1 VHWDDSVRR
10 AFEETFPL
18 HNGYRLGPAFIPR
31 EAAEEVP
38 ALPGLSLG
46 ELLMQATSVLSRGM
60 AGNERVAF
68 FPLILEK
75 SRSLASLGMTIGW

>member
-1 VHWDDSVRR
+1 MHWDDSVRR

-68 FPLILEK
+68 FPLFSKKADPSL
-75 SRSLASLGMTIGW
+75 RSG